1 MGVESKL
8 CRFAHGSTDCCKI
21 ETRVVLSTGGGAI
34 ATGCDDNAE
43 LISSAHNLGQ
53 F

>member
-1 MGVESKL
+1 MICAFNAGMPGNGW
-8 CRFAHGSTDCCKI
+8 R
-21 ETRVVLSTGGGAI
+21 AI